1 MHKFLSFIKE
11 FRIPKKQELTASLE
25 SFSKKE
31 FYIFIVV
38 ALVAFV
44 GMVIILDQLNNKFL
58 VDVPIKGGSTTEG
71 IIGMATLV
79 NPVTAIS
86 DADKDL
92 VSLVYS
98 GLVRRMPD
106 GSFIPDLAES
116 YTISPDGL
124 TYTFIIKN
132 KVTFHDG
139 VVVTADDVIFTIN
152 KIKDQLIKS
161 PRRIGWEGISVE
173 KIDDKT
179 VTFKLKQPYIS
190 FLDNMTLGI
199 LPEHIWQNVEDSN
212 FNISPFNIKAI
223 GSGPYKIKSVLKNKD
238 GLPQEYNLKS
248 FSNFTLGTPNID
260 NLKIISYPNEKD
272 LMNAILSDSV
282 NQAGGISPKNAEE
295 LQRDSHTINTA
306 STSRIFGL
314 FYNSSKNK
322 IFMDAGVVKAF
333 NLALDRQEIVD
344 KVLYGYGTVIGSP
357 IPETIIPSTK
367 NAIVSNEDNF
377 KKASDLLDK
386 SGWTVRDDGI
396 RAKGGTTIVNKT
408 VVTKAKNGTKKSTI
422 VPTKVNGGP
431 LTQLA
436 FAITTG
442 DTPELRQST
451 EIIKTQL
458 EKLGVKV
465 NTQKVY
471 EMGPLNQVIRD
482 RDYEVLFFGQI
493 INHESDLYSFWHSS
507 QKKDPGLNISMY
519 GNAKVDKIL
528 EDAQKTISLDAR
540 LSKYKDFINEFN
552 KDLPALLIYS
562 PKYLYATSNEL
573 NNINLN
579 SLINPSDRFA
589 SIYTW
594 YANKDHVWKIFTKQ

>member
-31 FYIFIVV
+31 FYIFIAV

-44 GMVIILDQLNNKFL
+44 SMIIILNELNNKFL
-58 VDVPIKGGSTTEG
+58 VDVPIKGGSITEG
-71 IIGMATLV
+71 VIGMATLV

-98 GLVRRMPD
+98 GLVRRMPN
-106 GSFIPDLAES
+106 GSFVPDLAES

-124 TYTFIIKN
+124 TYTFIVKN
-132 KVTFHDG
+132 KATFHDG
-139 VVVTADDVIFTIN
+139 VAVTANDVIFTIN

-161 PRRIGWEGISVE
+161 PRRIGWEGVNVE
-173 KIDDKT
+173 KVDDKT
-179 VTFKLKQPYIS
+179 ITFKLKQPYIS

-199 LPEHIWQNVEDSN
+199 LPEHIWQNVLDSN

-223 GSGPYKIKSVLKNKD
+223 GSGPYKINSVVKNGD

-248 FSNFTLGTPNID
+248 FSNFTLGIPHIN

-272 LMNAILSDSV
+272 LMNAILSDSID
-282 NQAGGISPKNAEE
+282 QAGSISPKNAKE
-295 LQRDSHTINTA
+295 LQKDSHTINTA

-322 IFMDAGVVKAF
+322 IFMDANVVKAF
-333 NLALDRQEIVD
+333 DLTLNRQEIVD
-344 KVLYGYGTVIGSP
+344 KVLYGYGTVIESP
-357 IPETIIPSTK
+357 IPETIITGTK
-367 NAIVSNEDNF
+367 DIIINNEDNL

-386 SGWTVRDDGI
+386 SGWIMRDDGI
-396 RAKGGTTIVNKT
+396 RAKGGTTTVNQTKKVGKKTTTVKVIVN
-408 VVTKAKNGTKKSTI
+408 N
-422 VPTKVNGGP
+422 GP
-431 LTQLA
+431 LVQLA

-442 DTPELRQST
+442 DTGELRQST

-465 NTQKVY
+465 DTQKVY
-471 EMGPLNQVIRD
+471 EMGPLNQIIRD
-482 RDYEVLFFGQI
+482 RDYEALFFGQI

-519 GNAKVDKIL
+519 SNTKVDKIL
-528 EDAQKTISLDAR
+528 EDAQKTISLTER
-540 LSKYKDFINEFN
+540 LAKYKDFINEFN
-552 KDLPALLIYS
+552 KNLPALLIYS
-562 PKYLYATSNEL
+562 PKYLYATSNKL
-573 NNINLN
+573 NNINFN

-594 YANKDHVWKIFTKQ
+594 YANKDHVWKIFTK

>member
-11 FRIPKKQELTASLE
+11 FRIPKKQELTASLK
-25 SFSKKE
+25 SLSKKE
-31 FYIFIVV
+31 FYVF
-38 ALVAFV
+38 LVLVLVSFV
-44 GMVIILDQLNNKFL
+44 SMIIILNQLNNKFL
-58 VDVPIKGGSTTEG
+58 VDVPIKGGSITEG
-71 IIGMATLV
+71 VIGIATLV

-132 KVTFHDG
+132 KTTFHDG
-139 VVVTADDVIFTIN
+139 VTLTANDVIFTIN
-152 KIKDQLIKS
+152 KIKNQLIKS
-161 PRRIGWEGISVE
+161 PRRVGWEGINVE
-173 KIDDKT
+173 KVDDKT
-179 VTFKLKQPYIS
+179 ITFKLKQPYIS

-199 LPEHIWQNVEDSN
+199 LPEHIWQKVEDSN
-212 FNISPFNIKAI
+212 FNISPFNIKAV

-248 FSNFTLGTPNID
+248 FSNFTLGTPHID
-260 NLKIISYPNEKD
+260 NLKIISYPNEKS
-272 LMNAILSDSV
+272 LMEAMLSDSI

-295 LQRDSHTINTA
+295 LQKNSHAINTI

-333 NLALDRQEIVD
+333 NLVLNRQEIVD
-344 KVLYGYGTVIGSP
+344 KVLYGYGTVIESP
-357 IPETIIPSTK
+357 IPETIISSTK
-367 NAIVSNEDNF
+367 NAIAFTEDNF

-386 SGWTVRDDGI
+386 SGWTIREDGI
-396 RAKGGTTIVNKT
+396 RAKGGTTTVNKT
-408 VVTKAKNGTKKSTI
+408 KKVGKKTTT
-422 VPTKVNGGP
+422 VKVAVNNGP
-431 LTQLA
+431 LVPLG
-436 FAITTG
+436 FSITTG
-442 DTPELRQST
+442 DTPELRAST

-458 EKLGVKV
+458 EKLGIKV
-465 NTQKVY
+465 DTEKVY
-471 EMGPLNQVIRD
+471 EMGPLNQIIRD
-482 RDYEVLFFGQI
+482 RDYEALFFGQI

-519 GNAKVDKIL
+519 SNAKVDKIL
-528 EDAQKTISLDAR
+528 EDAQKTISLDGR
-540 LSKYKDFINEFN
+540 LAKYKDFINEFN

>member
-11 FRIPKKQELTASLE
+11 FRIPKKQELTASLK

-31 FYIFIVV
+31 FYIFLAMV
-38 ALVAFV
+38 LVSFIS
-44 GMVIILDQLNNKFL
+44 MIIILNQLNNKFL
-58 VDVPIKGGSTTEG
+58 VDVPIKGGSITEG
-71 IIGMATLV
+71 IIGIATLV

-116 YTISPDGL
+116 YTVSPDGL

-132 KVTFHDG
+132 KTTFHDG
-139 VVVTADDVIFTIN
+139 VTLTADDVIFTIN
-152 KIKDQLIKS
+152 KIKNQLIKS
-161 PRRIGWEGISVE
+161 PRRVGWEGINVE
-173 KIDDKT
+173 KVDDKT
-179 VTFKLKQPYIS
+179 ITFKLKQPYIS

-199 LPEHIWQNVEDSN
+199 LPEHIWQDIEDSN

-248 FSNFTLGTPNID
+248 FSNFTLGTPHIN
-260 NLKIISYPNEKD
+260 NLTIISYPNEKS
-272 LMNAILSDSV
+272 LMSAMLSDSID
-282 NQAGGISPKNAEE
+282 QAGGISPKNAEE
-295 LQRDSHTINTA
+295 LEKDSHAINTV

-322 IFMDAGVVKAF
+322 IFLDANVVKAF
-333 NLALDRQEIVD
+333 NLVLNKQEIID
-344 KVLYGYGTVIGSP
+344 KVLYGYGTVIESP
-357 IPETIIPSTK
+357 IPETIISKTK
-367 NAIVSNEDNF
+367 NTIVFDEDNF

-386 SGWTVRDDGI
+386 SGWTMRDDGI

-408 VVTKAKNGTKKSTI
+408 KKVGKKTTI
-422 VPTKVNGGP
+422 VPTKVNNGP
-431 LTQLA
+431 IVPLA
-436 FAITTG
+436 FSITTG

-458 EKLGVKV
+458 EKLGIKV
-465 NTQKVY
+465 DTEKVY
-471 EMGPLNQVIRD
+471 EMGPLNQIIRD
-482 RDYEVLFFGQI
+482 RNYEALFFGQI

-519 GNAKVDKIL
+519 SNAKVDKIL
-528 EDAQKTISLDAR
+528 EDAQKTISLDTR
-540 LSKYKDFINEFN
+540 LAKYKDFINEFN